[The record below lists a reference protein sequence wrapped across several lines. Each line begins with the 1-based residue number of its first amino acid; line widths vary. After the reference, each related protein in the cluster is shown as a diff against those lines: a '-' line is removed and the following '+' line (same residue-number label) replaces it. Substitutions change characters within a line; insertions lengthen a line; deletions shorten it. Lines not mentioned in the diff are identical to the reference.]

1 MKLVDT
7 LESLVPVQSVI
18 DSWPKLSRK
27 KESHPCQDKC
37 PNFTD
42 EQCCHCLIHETS
54 ADLSDEEKHLKNAL
68 ETVEYIP

>member
-42 EQCCHCLIHETS
+42 EQCCHCLIQDQNEPV
-54 ADLSDEEKHLKNAL
+54 SDEQKFLNRATESI
-68 ETVEYIP
+68 EEIS

>member
-1 MKLVDT
+1 MNN
-7 LESLVPVQSVI
+7 
-18 DSWPKLSRK
+18 
-27 KESHPCQDKC
+27 HPCQDKC

-68 ETVEYIP
+68 EAVEYIP